1 MKGKLKTKA
10 GGKQMTIRFCSLASG
25 SSGNCQYIE
34 TDRVRLLVD
43 AGLSG
48 KRIQESLISIEVDPS
63 TINGILVTHE
73 HKDHIHGVGVLSRR
87 FNIPI
92 YTNEK
97 TWECMKTEIG
107 EINEKNIIIFDTD
120 KIFEIQ
126 DLNIHPFQL
135 SHDAIE
141 PVGYSFYHKN
151 IKISLVTDTGYVSE
165 KVKENIRNS
174 QLLLIESNHDVEML
188 KVGKYP
194 WYLKKRILSEKGHLS
209 NEDAG
214 KLLAEVLYGK
224 NECILLGHLSKE
236 NNFPELAYQ
245 TVANILTEKG
255 LDVVKDINLELTYRD
270 RPSKVFIF

>member
-1 MKGKLKTKA
+1 MSV
-10 GGKQMTIRFCSLASG
+10 RFCSLASG

-34 TDRVRLLVD
+34 TEKVRLLVD

-48 KRIQESLISIEVDPS
+48 KKIQESLISIEVDPS

-73 HKDHIHGVGVLSRR
+73 HKDHIHGIGILSRR

-92 YTNEK
+92 YANEK
-97 TWECMKTEIG
+97 TWSSMKSEIG
-107 EINEKNIIIFDTD
+107 EVKEENIIIFDSD
-120 KIFEIQ
+120 RIFQIH
-126 DLNIHPFQL
+126 DLNIHPFKV
-135 SHDAIE
+135 SHDAVE
-141 PVGYSFYHKN
+141 PVGYSFYYEK

-165 KVKENIRNS
+165 EVKENIKNS
-174 QLLLIESNHDVEML
+174 HLLLIESNHDVEML

-194 WYLKKRILSEKGHLS
+194 WFLKKRILGEHGHLS

-214 KLLAEVLYGK
+214 ILLTEVLSGK

-255 LDVVKDINLELTYRD
+255 INVTKDISLEITSRD
-270 RPSKVFIF
+270 RPSKVYNF